1 MTTTGDAI
9 LEIRGL
15 DFSYDAGGAAIL
27 SGVNL
32 TLKAGESG
40 CIVGPNGGGKSTLL
54 KLILGMLE
62 PTAGEILL
70 FGVPPVRSRLR
81 VGYMPQYHLLDPAF
95 PITVMEVVLT
105 GRLRGGFKLR
115 YSRADREAAAA
126 ALDELGIADLARHSF
141 AALSGGQRQRV
152 LIARAIVCEPELLLL
167 DEPTANIDPGAGERF
182 YATLEELRRRMTVL
196 TVSHDLGFV
205 NREIDR
211 VICVNR
217 TVSIHHAADFNAET
231 ADEVYHHHVSLIR
244 HDHTC
249 FCHCGEHDHDRGEE
263 KEPCRH
269 D

>member
-1 MTTTGDAI
+1 MSETI

-15 DFSYDAGGAAIL
+15 DFAYTPGEPIL
-27 SGVNL
+27 TGVDL
-32 TLKAGESG
+32 TLRAGESG

-54 KLILGMLE
+54 KLILGLLQ
-62 PTAGEILL
+62 PTAGEIRL
-70 FGVPPVRSRLR
+70 FGVPPCESRLR

-95 PITVMEVVLT
+95 PVTVGEVVLM
-105 GRLRGGFKLR
+105 GRLRGGFKFR
-115 YSRADREAAAA
+115 YSRADREAADA
-126 ALDELGIADLARHSF
+126 ALEELGIAELAKHSF

-182 YATLEELRRRMTVL
+182 YATLETLRKRMTVL

-217 TVSIHHAADFNAET
+217 TVSIHSASGFTAET
-231 ADEVYHHHVSLIR
+231 ADEVYHHHVKLIR
-244 HDHTC
+244 HDHSC
-249 FCHCGEHDHDRGEE
+249 FCRCGEHGEGE
-263 KEPCRH
+263 AEHGEPHRH